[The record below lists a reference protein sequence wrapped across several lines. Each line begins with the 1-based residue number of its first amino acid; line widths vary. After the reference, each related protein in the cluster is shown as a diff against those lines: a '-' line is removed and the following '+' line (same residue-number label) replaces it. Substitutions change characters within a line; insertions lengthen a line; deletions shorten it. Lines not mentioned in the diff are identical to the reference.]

1 MHSGSHTELVSVS
14 NSLSLAS
21 VLLYKLLYYNNTM
34 KNIKN
39 KLFSNEPVEIGTESG
54 YDNYIMAIE
63 SSCDETACA
72 IVKNGREVVANVVAS
87 QIKTHAQFGGVI
99 PEIAAREHLDA
110 INVVINEAFKQ
121 AKENANINPQDITA
135 FAGTVGPGL
144 VGCLLVGLN
153 ATKTLAL
160 TYDKPFIGVNHLN
173 AHLCGNYIDTD
184 LKPPY
189 MALLISGGHTQIID
203 VKSYSEQEILG
214 ETIDDAVGEAYDK
227 VARLIGL
234 PYPGGPRLDKLAQEG
249 NPKAFKLPE
258 GKVDGYNFSFSG
270 LKTAVLR
277 LVKSFDEVPVN
288 DVCASFQET
297 VSSTLLKKLKKAL
310 EEKGYNQV
318 VIAGGVAANS
328 EIRRKIFALENEG
341 YKVFAP
347 PMKYCTDNA
356 AMVASCAY
364 FNTNTFDDVNTE
376 VFSRVSTLRS

>member
-1 MHSGSHTELVSVS
+1 M
-14 NSLSLAS
+14 
-21 VLLYKLLYYNNTM
+21 
-34 KNIKN
+34 IKN
-39 KLFSNEPVEIGTESG
+39 TLFTNTPIEIGPDSN

-72 IVKNGREVVANVVAS
+72 IVKNGREVISNVVAS
-87 QIKTHAQFGGVI
+87 QIKTHAQYGGVI
-99 PEIAAREHLDA
+99 PEIAAREHLES
-110 INVVINEAFKQ
+110 INVVIDEAFKQ
-121 AKENANINPQDITA
+121 ANMKPEQITA

-160 TYDKPFIGVNHLN
+160 VHDKPFIGVNHLN

-184 LKPPY
+184 LKPPFI
-189 MALLISGGHTQIID
+189 ALLVSGGHTQIIE
-203 VKSYSEQEILG
+203 VKSYSEQNILG

-234 PYPGGPRLDKLAQEG
+234 PYPGGPLLDKLAKEG
-249 NPKAFKLPE
+249 NPNAYKLPE
-258 GKVDGYNFSFSG
+258 AKVDGYNFSFSG

-277 LVKSFDEVPVN
+277 LVKSFEGENLPTN
-288 DVCASFQET
+288 NICASFQEC
-297 VSSTLLKKLKKAL
+297 VSSTLIKKVKKAL
-310 EEKGYNQV
+310 NETGYKQV

-328 EIRRKIFALENEG
+328 EIRRKMFELEKDG
-341 YKVFAP
+341 FRVCAP

-364 FNTNTFDDVNTE
+364 FNTNTYDDVDVE
-376 VFSRVSTLRS
+376 VFSRV

>member
-1 MHSGSHTELVSVS
+1 
-14 NSLSLAS
+14 
-21 VLLYKLLYYNNTM
+21 M

-39 KLFSNEPVEIGTESG
+39 KLFSKEPVTIGPESG

-72 IVKNGREVVANVVAS
+72 IVKNGREVIANVVAS

-99 PEIAAREHLDA
+99 PEIAAREHLDS
-110 INVVINEAFKQ
+110 INIVIDEAFKQ
-121 AKENANINPQDITA
+121 AKENANLNPEDITA

-153 ATKTLAL
+153 AAKTLAL

-173 AHLCGNYIDTD
+173 AHLCGNYLDTD
-184 LKPPY
+184 LKPPF
-189 MALLISGGHTQIID
+189 MALLVSGGHTQIID
-203 VKSYSEQEILG
+203 VKSYSEQNILG

-234 PYPGGPRLDKLAQEG
+234 PYPGGPKLDKMAQEG
-249 NPKAFKLPE
+249 NPHAFKLPE
-258 GKVDGYNFSFSG
+258 AKVEGYNFSFSG

-277 LVKSFDEVPVN
+277 LVKSFEGKSLPCEREGNRIAVEGFLPVK
-288 DVCASFQET
+288 DICASFQEC
-297 VSSTLLKKLKKAL
+297 VSSTLLHKLKSAL
-310 EEKGYNQV
+310 EHSGYKQV

-328 EIRRKIFALENEG
+328 EIRKKIFALENEG

-376 VFSRVSTLRS
+376 VFSRVK